1 MEEIRF
7 PIYRKYPHNRTFFK
21 ITAKD
26 EFEELQLI
34 GKHFSIHQIK
44 AKILPDRN
52 FIYDLIYDFKNNW
65 EEISEA
71 DYNEMIAFCEKNF
84 KRI

>member
-21 ITAKD
+21 INSKD

-34 GKHFSIHQIK
+34 GKHYSIHQIK

-65 EEISEA
+65 EEISAA
-71 DYNEMIAFCEKNF
+71 DYNEMMDFCEKNL